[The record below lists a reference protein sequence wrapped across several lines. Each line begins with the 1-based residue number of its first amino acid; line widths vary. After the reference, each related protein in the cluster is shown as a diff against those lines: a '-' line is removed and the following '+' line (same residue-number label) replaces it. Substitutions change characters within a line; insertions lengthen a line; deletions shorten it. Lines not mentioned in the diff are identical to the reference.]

1 MWFTLNQCLDVYSD
15 NISNRYLALNFSL
28 SRNLLSL
35 CYRLDESDS
44 QEAGF
49 GEGYPKGPGLRQ
61 WASSIC
67 FHAGLNLTMFSIYIH
82 MLKVAGRRQGYE
94 VVRDHIWEV
103 VLVIEQ
109 SDQSVLLDQFVLVLQ
124 FVTIISVP
132 GCLRCAF
139 LLVKWQVG

>member
-1 MWFTLNQCLDVYSD
+1 VWSTLVQCLDVCSD
-15 NISNRYLALNFSL
+15 NISNRSLALNFSL

-94 VVRDHIWEV
+94 VIRDLIWEL

-109 SDQSVLLDQFVLVLQ
+109 SDQSVLLDQFVLVLHN
-124 FVTIISVP
+124 VTNSSLPSSLYQDVC
-132 GCLRCAF
+132 GVLFC
-139 LLVKWQVG
+139 